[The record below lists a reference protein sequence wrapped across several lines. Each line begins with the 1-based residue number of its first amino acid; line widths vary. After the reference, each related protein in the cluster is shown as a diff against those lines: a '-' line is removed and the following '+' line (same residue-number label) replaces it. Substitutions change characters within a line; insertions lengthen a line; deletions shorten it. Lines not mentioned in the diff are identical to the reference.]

1 MYVPSWTYSIFV
13 AFTLLCSEAG
23 TGGAGILAEKVFESK
38 VSIHEV
44 SILSTASAC
53 NQRLIYR
60 QRNLPADQDHLY
72 QRTHEIS
79 SS

>member
-23 TGGAGILAEKVFESK
+23 TGGAGVLAEKVFDSK

-53 NQRLIYR
+53 NNALYIGRGIY
-60 QRNLPADQDHLY
+60 L
-72 QRTHEIS
+72 RTRIIFINGLMR
-79 SS
+79 